1 MKIEDEIKQ
10 DTFKNPIQKAVVNML
25 FTSSWFN
32 SMHQLELRPFK
43 ISPQQ
48 YNILRILRGSYPN
61 PVNVKTLIDR
71 MLDKMSNASRLVEK
85 LVQRN
90 LVKRTI
96 CPSDRR
102 AVDVVLTGE
111 GLRFL
116 DKIDENRKLMN
127 RLNMAL
133 SDEEAQTLSS
143 LLDKLREI

>member
-10 DTFKNPIQKAVVNML
+10 DTFRNPIQKAVVNML
-25 FTSSWFN
+25 FTGSWFN
-32 SMHQLELRPFK
+32 SLHQAELKPFK

-61 PVNVKTLIDR
+61 PVNVKTLMDR

-96 CPSDRR
+96 CSKDRR
-102 AVDVVLTGE
+102 AVDVVITGE

-116 DKIDENRKLMN
+116 EKIENNRKLMH

-133 SDEEAQTLSS
+133 TDEEALTLSN

>member
-1 MKIEDEIKQ
+1 
-10 DTFKNPIQKAVVNML
+10 ML
-25 FTSSWFN
+25 FTGSWFN
-32 SMHQLELRPFK
+32 SLHQAELKPFK

-61 PVNVKTLIDR
+61 PVNVKTLMDR

-96 CPSDRR
+96 CSKDRR
-102 AVDVVLTGE
+102 AVDVVITGE

-116 DKIDENRKLMN
+116 EKIENNRKLMH

-133 SDEEAQTLSS
+133 TDEEALTLSN